1 MSHLDGGM
9 VSAAGSGTDGATIG
23 ATVEDGNRDEGTALV
38 AAVTIVAGAGGLE
51 TVPAAGGAG
60 LTAAGAGGEPDE
72 VTGETT
78 VREGRAGSA
87 AITAMTSSGLS
98 PSNSAF

>member
-9 VSAAGSGTDGATIG
+9 VSAVGSGTDGATIG

-38 AAVTIVAGAGGLE
+38 AAVTIVTGTGELE

-60 LTAAGAGGEPDE
+60 LTAACAVGEPDE
-72 VTGETT
+72 VMGGTT

>member
-38 AAVTIVAGAGGLE
+38 AAVTIV
-51 TVPAAGGAG
+51 T
-60 LTAAGAGGEPDE
+60 GAGGEPDE
-72 VTGETT
+72 VTGGTT

>member
-9 VSAAGSGTDGATIG
+9 VSAVGSGTDGATIG

-38 AAVTIVAGAGGLE
+38 AAVTIVTGTGG
-51 TVPAAGGAG
+51 G
-60 LTAAGAGGEPDE
+60 PDE
-72 VTGETT
+72 VTGGTT